1 MVDEQKSIFRRGADT
16 GLYFGLYLSVLYMCM
31 THSVSS
37 PMLNLLALIM
47 MVGVPV
53 IIYKCLRRMYV
64 EEEGESIFSTLWMY
78 GILIFFFG
86 SLISATV
93 LIVYLRWLNPG
104 VIVEQLQTSIEILN
118 TSGLP
123 VGKEIATQLT
133 QMIEQKA
140 LPSAVEIGIRTISS
154 SVFTGMLLSMIV
166 AAIVKARRY
175 KK

>member
-1 MVDEQKSIFRRGADT
+1 
-16 GLYFGLYLSVLYMCM
+16 M

-64 EEEGESIFSTLWMY
+64 EEGGESIFATLWMY

-118 TSGLP
+118 ASGLP
-123 VGKEIATQLT
+123 VGNEIAAQLT

-140 LPSAVEIGIRTISS
+140 LPSDVEIGIRTISS
-154 SVFTGMLLSMIV
+154 SVFTGSLLSMII